1 MTVFLSVTDLSTL
14 LQGLPD
20 PTSDDAFKRELVTQ
34 TATII
39 KHLYEAKTDAS
50 IAATLKRKLDG
61 WAELHNATSLNGVG
75 PGDKKCLTFLILMNL
90 LNIDCH
96 KAKAVGD
103 IMKAEMP
110 MLASLTYPLPAK
122 NLNALG
128 REQTGHMPSRWLY
141 DWNVPVGTT
150 LSSVQVHTD
159 VVRAVR
165 TLLTEIG
172 EKGSQLGYWKSS
184 LSNVTKTERLLQ
196 NQSNAPFLNVVKG
209 ACGWAGRKAR
219 SGLRA
224 MWTGGLGQLVK
235 WAALL
240 LAMAAV
246 VWLVWTMWPAYTP
259 TAEGPTG
266 TADPENGTA
275 GAENGTESSDPTAIP
290 KAPIAKPRSATDNLW
305 ALAQLCFCVVGMAAL
320 LGGICK
326 AAFNNDSLNRFLL
339 HILMANIECMSQCAM
354 FFVELH
360 TVLQNTDLLIHF
372 HAYRLTETFMVAYNI
387 LKPNTYSQ
395 EALNV
400 IRHLVYQSMQELE
413 ALGKPM
419 SMSDM
424 YELSMQA
431 LIASLTFEML
441 VRAYHQ

>member
-1 MTVFLSVTDLSTL
+1 MTFFLTVTDLSTL

-39 KHLYEAKTDAS
+39 KHLYEAKTDAK

-122 NLNALG
+122 NLNTLG
-128 REQTGHMPSRWLY
+128 REQTGRMQSRWLY
-141 DWNVPVGTT
+141 DWTVQAGST

-172 EKGSQLGYWKSS
+172 DKGSQLGYWKSS

-196 NQSNAPFLNVVKG
+196 NQSNAPFLNAVKG

-275 GAENGTESSDPTAIP
+275 GAENGTESSDPTATP

-305 ALAQLCFCVVGMAAL
+305 ALAQLCFCVVGVTAL

-339 HILMANIECMSQCAM
+339 HILIANIECMSQCAM

-360 TVLQNTDLLIHF
+360 T
-372 HAYRLTETFMVAYNI
+372 
-387 LKPNTYSQ
+387 
-395 EALNV
+395 
-400 IRHLVYQSMQELE
+400 
-413 ALGKPM
+413 
-419 SMSDM
+419 
-424 YELSMQA
+424 
-431 LIASLTFEML
+431 ML
-441 VRAYHQ
+441 